1 MKLLH
6 TSDWHVG
13 KTLRGNSRVDEHR
26 AVLAEIVD
34 VAAAE
39 QVDLVVVAG
48 DLFDTSAPSP
58 ESQEVVYDTLLR
70 FAAAGA
76 EVAVISG
83 NHDNA
88 RALRAVR
95 PVFAG
100 CGVRMVSEPVR
111 PDAGGMYSFV
121 ARDGTPVN
129 VAMLPFVSQ
138 RGIVRADQLMRGE
151 AFDHALVYAQR
162 MGALIAAMCAPFTA
176 DAVNVLIAHAFVLG
190 GTTGGGE
197 RAAHLVEEYAV
208 QAPVFPA
215 SAGYVALGHLHRAQS
230 LAGATALHYCGS
242 PLQLDFGEGG
252 QTKQVNIVEL
262 VPGLPARVRAHALSS
277 GRRLLTHQGT
287 FDQLLA
293 AVQPDDAWLRL
304 VVREPHTTGLGQ
316 RVRDA
321 FGDRVVE
328 VRVDTPQPVGAPTAT
343 TRQGRT
349 PHELFA
355 EYLVSKGRTDA
366 DVASLFASLLDAEV
380 SGDADVSGDAG
391 VPG

>member
-13 KTLRGNSRVDEHR
+13 KTLRGNSRIDEHR

-39 QVDLVVVAG
+39 QVDLVLVAG
-48 DLFDTSAPSP
+48 DLFDTAAPSP
-58 ESQEVVYDTLLR
+58 ESQQLVYRTLLA
-70 FAAAGA
+70 FAEPGA
-76 EVAVISG
+76 QVAVISG

-100 CGVRMVSEPVR
+100 CGVQVLSEPAR
-111 PDAGGMYSFV
+111 PDAGGLLSFV

-138 RGIVRADQLMRGE
+138 RGIVKADQLMTGE

-162 MGALIAAMCAPFTA
+162 LGALIAALCRPFTA
-176 DAVNVLIAHAFVLG
+176 DAVNVLMAHAFVLG
-190 GTTGGGE
+190 GVTGGGE
-197 RAAHLVEEYAV
+197 RAAHLVDEYAV

-242 PLQLDFGEGG
+242 PLQLDFGESD
-252 QTKQVNIVEL
+252 QAKQVNLVEL
-262 VPGLPARVRAHALSS
+262 VPGLPAKVRAHPLSS
-277 GRRLLTHQGT
+277 GRALRSYQGT
-287 FDQLLA
+287 VEQLRS
-293 AVQPDDAWLRL
+293 AVEPDDAWLRL
-304 VVREPHTTGLGQ
+304 VVREPQRAGLGQ
-316 RVRDA
+316 QVRDL

-328 VRVDTPQPVGAPTAT
+328 VRVEAPQVDTVAAPS
-343 TRQGRT
+343 RQGRS

-355 EYLVSKGRTDA
+355 EYVASQGVDDPR
-366 DVASLFASLLDAEV
+366 VASLFAQLLDTEAAV
-380 SGDADVSGDAG
+380 DAG
-391 VPG
+391 EVVA

>member
-26 AVLAEIVD
+26 AVLAEMRA
-34 VAAAE
+34 VAE
-39 QVDLVVVAG
+39 DEHVDLVLVAG
-48 DLFDTSAPSP
+48 DLFDTAAPSP
-58 ESQEVVYDTLLR
+58 ESQELVYETLLG
-70 FAAAGA
+70 FARLGV

-100 CGVRMVSEPVR
+100 CGVRVLSEPAR
-111 PDAGGMYSFV
+111 PDAGGMFSFV

-138 RGIVRADQLMRGE
+138 RGIVKADQLMSGE

-176 DAVNVLIAHAFVLG
+176 DAANVLMTHAFVLG
-190 GTTGGGE
+190 GATGGGE

-208 QAPVFPA
+208 QAPAFPA
-215 SAGYVALGHLHRAQS
+215 TAGYVALGHLHRAQS

-242 PLQLDFGEGG
+242 PLQLDFGESDQG
-252 QTKQVNIVEL
+252 KQVNVVEL
-262 VPGLPARVRAHALSS
+262 TPGLPAKVRARPLSS
-277 GRRLLTHQGT
+277 GRALRTYQGT
-287 FDQLLA
+287 FEQLRA
-293 AVQPDDAWLRL
+293 AVEPDDAWLRL
-304 VVREPHTTGLGQ
+304 VLREPHTATLGQ
-316 RVRDA
+316 QVRET

-328 VRVDTPQPVGAPTAT
+328 VRVEAPQRESGEATPS
-343 TRQGRT
+343 RQGRT

-355 EYLVSKGRTDA
+355 EYLASRNRTDA
-366 DVASLFASLLDAEV
+366 QVASLFASLLDAEM
-380 SGDADVSGDAG
+380 SGEGEVVA
-391 VPG
+391 